1 MSTLQKLG
9 SISANIEAVG
19 RVAEFVQ
26 ATKFLMLSRI
36 DDAAAMAQ
44 RARASDRVV
53 EFIKSAQ
60 STGSMGAGTWGSELA
75 VAPLATAFLASLSG
89 ISVFDTLWPSMV
101 QVPLRTKV
109 VAVST
114 TLTAGPIAEA
124 SIKPAKSLSLTAND
138 LDPVKAAA
146 FLAVTRELLRMGGPM
161 VNALLEREL
170 RTAIAR
176 AINSIFLP
184 ILTAGAAS
192 FASSG
197 VTESA
202 VRQDI
207 RTLLANVSNG
217 ADSKLFLIVTRTIG
231 EALAIL
237 GGPGGAAFPTAT
249 VNGGSIAGIP
259 ILICDEATSGEIIL
273 VDASQIAA
281 GSEGLAFDTSTQAT
295 IELATPGDSPPT
307 ASTVMTS
314 LWNANLA
321 AIKVERFI
329 GAKVLRSDCVAK
341 ITGVGY
347 TGGSP
352 A

>member
-9 SISANIEAVG
+9 SISANIEATG
-19 RVAEFVQ
+19 RVSEFVQ
-26 ATKFLMLSRI
+26 ACKFLMLGRV
-36 DDAAAMAQ
+36 DDAATMAQ

-60 STGSMGAGTWGSELA
+60 SAGQMGAGTWGSEL
-75 VAPLATAFLASLSG
+75 VIAPLANAFLASLSG
-89 ISVFDTLWPSMV
+89 ISAFDTLWPNMV
-101 QVPLRTKV
+101 QVPLRTKILS
-109 VAVST
+109 VSS
-114 TLTAGPIAEA
+114 TLTIGAIAEA
-124 SIKPAKSLSLTAND
+124 SIKPAKSLSLTASD
-138 LDPVKAAA
+138 LDPVKTAA
-146 FLAVTRELLRMGGPM
+146 FLAVSKELLKMGGSM

-176 AINSIFLP
+176 ATNSIFLP
-184 ILTAGAAS
+184 ILTASAAS
-192 FASSG
+192 FVSSG
-197 VTESA
+197 VTEAA

-217 ADSKLFLIVTRTIG
+217 ADSKLYLIVTRTIG

-249 VNGGSIAGIP
+249 VDGGSIAGIP
-259 ILICDEATSGEIIL
+259 IVICDEATTGEIIL
-273 VDASQIAA
+273 VDASQVAA
-281 GSEGLAFDTSTQAT
+281 GSEGLAFDTSTQAN
-295 IELATPGDSPPT
+295 IQLADPADSPPT
-307 ASTVMTS
+307 ASTLVQS
-314 LWNANLA
+314 LWDMNLV
-321 AIKVERFI
+321 AIKVERYI